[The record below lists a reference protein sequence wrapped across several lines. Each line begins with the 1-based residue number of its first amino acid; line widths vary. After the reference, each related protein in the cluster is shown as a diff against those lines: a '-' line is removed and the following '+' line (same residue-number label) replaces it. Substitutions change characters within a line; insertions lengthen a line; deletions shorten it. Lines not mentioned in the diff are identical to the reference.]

1 MLFET
6 ALKGGSQALGVAT
19 PGLAE
24 GGFADIVSLDAGNVA
39 LAGRSGDAILD
50 SWIFGAGR
58 SLVDCVWARG
68 RKVVQNGRHH
78 ARETIAL
85 AFSSK
90 AGRTAGRM
98 SFEPKPGVQGAAL
111 YQRIRNDLEARI
123 MSGAWPPGH
132 RVPFEHELMET
143 YSCSRM
149 TVNKV
154 LSALAETGL
163 VVRRRRAGSFVSR
176 PRVQSAI
183 LQIPDLKAEVE
194 KRGER
199 YGYRLLELHK
209 RVASVHDK
217 ARLGVGG
224 RATVLA
230 LRCRHEAE
238 GQPFAIE
245 DRLINA
251 AGGAGRAQTG
261 FFDHAAEHLAG
272 RPRALDRGRASHHRL
287 QRRQERRGGSRD

>member
-1 MLFET
+1 
-6 ALKGGSQALGVAT
+6 
-19 PGLAE
+19 
-24 GGFADIVSLDAGNVA
+24 
-39 LAGRSGDAILD
+39 
-50 SWIFGAGR
+50 
-58 SLVDCVWARG
+58 
-68 RKVVQNGRHH
+68 
-78 ARETIAL
+78 
-85 AFSSK
+85 
-90 AGRTAGRM
+90 M
-98 SFEPKPGVQGAAL
+98 SFEPKPGVRGAAL
-111 YQRIRNDLEARI
+111 YQRIRNDLENRI

-154 LSALAETGL
+154 LSALAESGL
-163 VVRRRRAGSFVSR
+163 VVRRRRAGSFVAR

-209 RVASVHDK
+209 RAASVHDK

-230 LRCRHEAE
+230 LCCRHEAE
-238 GQPFAIE
+238 GQPFAVE
-245 DRLINA
+245 DRLINVQA
-251 AGGAGRAQTG
+251 VPDALKQDFATTPPNTWLVGHVPWTE
-261 FFDHAAEHLAG
+261 AEHRITACN
-272 RPRALDRGRASHHRL
+272 ADRRVAADLGIDPGAACL
-287 QRRQERRGGSRD
+287 VIERRTWRNGEPITAVRITHPGQLYDLIARFTPTG

>member
-1 MLFET
+1 
-6 ALKGGSQALGVAT
+6 
-19 PGLAE
+19 
-24 GGFADIVSLDAGNVA
+24 
-39 LAGRSGDAILD
+39 
-50 SWIFGAGR
+50 
-58 SLVDCVWARG
+58 
-68 RKVVQNGRHH
+68 
-78 ARETIAL
+78 
-85 AFSSK
+85 
-90 AGRTAGRM
+90 M

-132 RVPFEHELMET
+132 RVPFEHELMAT

-154 LSALAETGL
+154 LSALADSGL
-163 VVRRRRAGSFVSR
+163 VVRRRRAGSFVAR

-209 RVASVHDK
+209 RAASVHDK

-224 RATVLA
+224 RTTVLA
-230 LRCRHEAE
+230 LCCRHEAE

-245 DRLINA
+245 DRLINVQA
-251 AGGAGRAQTG
+251 VPDALKQDFSITPPNTWLVGHVPWTE
-261 FFDHAAEHLAG
+261 AEHRITAG
-272 RPRALDRGRASHHRL
+272 NADKRVAADLGIDPGAACLVI
-287 QRRQERRGGSRD
+287 ERRTWRNGEPITAVRITHPGHLYDLIARFTPTG

>member
-1 MLFET
+1 
-6 ALKGGSQALGVAT
+6 
-19 PGLAE
+19 
-24 GGFADIVSLDAGNVA
+24 
-39 LAGRSGDAILD
+39 
-50 SWIFGAGR
+50 
-58 SLVDCVWARG
+58 
-68 RKVVQNGRHH
+68 
-78 ARETIAL
+78 
-85 AFSSK
+85 
-90 AGRTAGRM
+90 M

-154 LSALAETGL
+154 LSALADTGL
-163 VVRRRRAGSFVSR
+163 VVRRRRAGSFVAR

-194 KRGER
+194 KRGEQ
-199 YGYRLLELHK
+199 YGYRLLELHR

-217 ARLGVGG
+217 ARLGVGA

-230 LRCRHEAE
+230 LCCRHEAE

-251 AGGAGRAQTG
+251 QAVPDALKQDFSVTPPNTWLVGHVPWTE
-261 FFDHAAEHLAG
+261 AEHRITACNADKRVAADLGIDPGA
-272 RPRALDRGRASHHRL
+272 ACLVI
-287 QRRQERRGGSRD
+287 ERRTWRNGEPITAVRITHPGQLYDLIARFTPTG

>member
-1 MLFET
+1 MNL
-6 ALKGGSQALGVAT
+6 
-19 PGLAE
+19 
-24 GGFADIVSLDAGNVA
+24 
-39 LAGRSGDAILD
+39 
-50 SWIFGAGR
+50 
-58 SLVDCVWARG
+58 
-68 RKVVQNGRHH
+68 
-78 ARETIAL
+78 
-85 AFSSK
+85 
-90 AGRTAGRM
+90 
-98 SFEPKPGVQGAAL
+98 EPKPVAKTAAL

-123 MSGAWPPGH
+123 TSGAWPPGH

-154 LSALAETGL
+154 LSALADAGL

-199 YGYRLLELHK
+199 YSYRLLDLRK
-209 RVASVHDK
+209 RRASTHDK

-224 RATVLA
+224 QAPVLA

-245 DRLINA
+245 DRLINLQGVPDA
-251 AGGAGRAQTG
+251 LKQDFSVTPPNTWLVGHVPWTE
-261 FFDHAAEHLAG
+261 AEHRITACNADKGVAADLGIDQGAACLVIERQTWRNG
-272 RPRALDRGRASHHRL
+272 EPITAVRL
-287 QRRQERRGGSRD
+287 IHPGHLYDLIARFAPTG

>member
-1 MLFET
+1 
-6 ALKGGSQALGVAT
+6 
-19 PGLAE
+19 
-24 GGFADIVSLDAGNVA
+24 
-39 LAGRSGDAILD
+39 
-50 SWIFGAGR
+50 
-58 SLVDCVWARG
+58 
-68 RKVVQNGRHH
+68 
-78 ARETIAL
+78 
-85 AFSSK
+85 
-90 AGRTAGRM
+90 M
-98 SFEPKPGVQGAAL
+98 SVEAKPAVKTEAL

-154 LSALAETGL
+154 LSALAEAGL

-199 YGYRLLELHK
+199 YDYRLLDLRKRPASLHD
-209 RVASVHDK
+209 R
-217 ARLGVGG
+217 ARLGVNG
-224 RATVLA
+224 RTSVLA
-230 LRCRHEAE
+230 LRCLHEAE

-245 DRLINA
+245 DRLINLQA
-251 AGGAGRAQTG
+251 VPDALKQDFSATPPNTWLVGHVPWTE
-261 FFDHAAEHLAG
+261 AEHRITACNADEAIAADLKIEPDA
-272 RPRALDRGRASHHRL
+272 ACLVIDRQTWRSGEPITAVRIIHPGHLYDLVARFTPT
-287 QRRQERRGGSRD
+287 G

>member
-1 MLFET
+1 MSL
-6 ALKGGSQALGVAT
+6 QA
-19 PGLAE
+19 
-24 GGFADIVSLDAGNVA
+24 
-39 LAGRSGDAILD
+39 
-50 SWIFGAGR
+50 
-58 SLVDCVWARG
+58 
-68 RKVVQNGRHH
+68 
-78 ARETIAL
+78 
-85 AFSSK
+85 
-90 AGRTAGRM
+90 
-98 SFEPKPGVQGAAL
+98 KPGVPGAAL

-154 LSALAETGL
+154 LSALADAGL

-199 YGYRLLELHK
+199 YGYRLLELRK
-209 RVASVHDK
+209 RAASAHDK

-224 RATVLA
+224 RAQRFW
-230 LRCRHEAE
+230 RC
-238 GQPFAIE
+238 
-245 DRLINA
+245 A
-251 AGGAGRAQTG
+251 AGMK
-261 FFDHAAEHLAG
+261 
-272 RPRALDRGRASHHRL
+272 PKASPLR
-287 QRRQERRGGSRD
+287 SRIG

>member
-1 MLFET
+1 
-6 ALKGGSQALGVAT
+6 
-19 PGLAE
+19 
-24 GGFADIVSLDAGNVA
+24 
-39 LAGRSGDAILD
+39 
-50 SWIFGAGR
+50 
-58 SLVDCVWARG
+58 
-68 RKVVQNGRHH
+68 
-78 ARETIAL
+78 
-85 AFSSK
+85 
-90 AGRTAGRM
+90 M

-154 LSALAETGL
+154 LSALADTGL
-163 VVRRRRAGSFVSR
+163 VVRRRRAGSFVAR

-194 KRGER
+194 KRGEQ
-199 YGYRLLELHK
+199 YGYRLLELHR
-209 RVASVHDK
+209 RVASVRDK
-217 ARLGVGG
+217 ARLGVGA

-230 LRCRHEAE
+230 LCCRHEAE

-251 AGGAGRAQTG
+251 QAVPDALKQDFSITPPNTWLVGHVPWTE
-261 FFDHAAEHLAG
+261 AEHRITACNADKRVAADLGIDPGA
-272 RPRALDRGRASHHRL
+272 ACLVI
-287 QRRQERRGGSRD
+287 ERRTWRNGEPITAVRITHPGQLYDLIARFTPTG